1 MILVDKPY
9 LSDFLKQ
16 TLADHKLPVIA
27 TAVSAE
33 MGLPANT
40 TLVTENDAVTRLTGA
55 DATKIYT
62 VSENSIGWIAEYL
75 KGTELPEKVSL
86 FKNKATFR
94 SLIQP
99 LYPDFF
105 FQEIAADQLDSL
117 NFASLPKPFII
128 KPTVGFFSMGVHKVH
143 TLEEWEDTKAAI
155 CAELQ
160 QGAELYPEAVLNSA
174 SMILEECI
182 EGDEFAVD
190 AYFDSNGEP
199 VITNILHHIFS
210 SESDVS
216 DRVYLSSKKIIEEN
230 LLPFTAFLNSIGE
243 LAQIRNFPMHVEVR
257 RTAAG
262 TICPIEIN
270 PLRFG
275 GWCTTADMTW
285 FAYGFNPYLYYFQQQ
300 RPNWNEI
307 LKQKQD
313 KLYSVI
319 VLDNSSGIE
328 GEQIAS
334 FDYAALLAG
343 FAKPLE
349 LRRIDYREYPVFGFL
364 FAETDVN
371 DQSELEYI
379 LKSDLREYVTPI
391 G

>member
-1 MILVDKPY
+1 
-9 LSDFLKQ
+9 
-16 TLADHKLPVIA
+16 
-27 TAVSAE
+27 
-33 MGLPANT
+33 
-40 TLVTENDAVTRLTGA
+40 
-55 DATKIYT
+55 
-62 VSENSIGWIAEYL
+62 
-75 KGTELPEKVSL
+75 
-86 FKNKATFR
+86 
-94 SLIQP
+94 
-99 LYPDFF
+99 
-105 FQEIAADQLDSL
+105 
-117 NFASLPKPFII
+117 
-128 KPTVGFFSMGVHKVH
+128 
-143 TLEEWEDTKAAI
+143 
-155 CAELQ
+155 
-160 QGAELYPEAVLNSA
+160 
-174 SMILEECI
+174 
-182 EGDEFAVD
+182 
-190 AYFDSNGEP
+190 
-199 VITNILHHIFS
+199 
-210 SESDVS
+210 
-216 DRVYLSSKKIIEEN
+216 
-230 LLPFTAFLNSIGE
+230 
-243 LAQIRNFPMHVEVR
+243 MHVEVR
-257 RTAAG
+257 RSAAG

-300 RPNWNEI
+300 RPNWSEI